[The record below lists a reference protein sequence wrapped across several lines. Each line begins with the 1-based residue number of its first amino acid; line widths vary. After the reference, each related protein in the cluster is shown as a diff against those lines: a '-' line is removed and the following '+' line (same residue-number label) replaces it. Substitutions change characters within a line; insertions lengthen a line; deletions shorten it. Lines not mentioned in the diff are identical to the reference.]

1 MPLDSIAMHPGIVV
15 LYGAALAVGLVVDRS
30 ILALGHEPIALVVVD
45 LIDRTVDG
53 QLFVVG
59 AQAITLGVLVSEQA
73 ALQQLIGRRLDAGD
87 EVGGGEGS
95 FLHIIE
101 IVGRVGVQ
109 HELAYLNARIVLL
122 GNDLG
127 HVEDIVLVVQA
138 LLVGQDLHADL
149 PLGVVAPVNG
159 IVEIMQEEVRVLGG
173 DLGSSLVGHVLH
185 ALLAQ
190 EVVLDPEL
198 LAFRVDPLEGVA
210 SVAVHVPVAGRVAPV
225 THQIGDL
232 VDRLRGVRPEVP
244 LHLLAA
250 QVGGRVALLRVDEVG
265 ELQGVVDEEYGGVVA
280 HHVVVAFLR
289 VEAQGEAADVA
300 QGVGIAGFA
309 GHLGEAQQDGRGLA
323 CSVEYVGLGIGAHV
337 LGQGEGSLGS
347 GSLGVD
353 YALWYA
359 LAVEV
364 GQLFEELVVL
374 HEDGPP
380 GARRLA
386 MVVVCPGL
394 PFVGSK
400 FVVHVCSIPLT
411 SMFFAIDGPKLA
423 RSATQ
428 LLVDHS
434 IADGRTLD
442 KILLFSTV
450 SDRGW
455 SWWICALSESQI
467 SH

>member
-1 MPLDSIAMHPGIVV
+1 MHFGIVV
-15 LYGAALAVGLVVDRS
+15 FHGAALAVGLVVDRS
-30 ILALGHEPIALVVVD
+30 ILTLGHETVPLVVVD
-45 LIDRTVDG
+45 LVDRAVDG

-59 AQAITLGVLVSEQA
+59 AQTVALSILVPEQA
-73 ALQQLIGRRLDAGD
+73 ALQQLVGRGLDAWN
-87 EVGGGEGS
+87 EVGGGEGG
-95 FLHIIE
+95 FLHIIKV
-101 IVGRVGVQ
+101 VGRVGIQ

-122 GNDLG
+122 GDHLG

-149 PLGVVAPVNG
+149 PLGVVAPVDG
-159 IVEIMQEEVRVLGG
+159 IVKIMQEEVRVLGG
-173 DLGSSLVGHVLH
+173 DLGGGLVGHVLH

-198 LAFRVDPLEGVA
+198 FTLRIDPLEGVA

-225 THQIGDL
+225 AHQISHL
-232 VDRLRGVRPEVP
+232 VDRLGGVRPEVP

-289 VEAQGEAADVA
+289 VEAQGEATHVA

-309 GHLGEAQQDGRGLA
+309 GHLGEAQQDGCGLA
-323 CSVEYVGLGIGAHV
+323 CSVEYVGLGVGAHV

-347 GSLGVD
+347 GPLGVD

-380 GARRLA
+380 GARCLA

-411 SMFFAIDGPKLA
+411 SMSFAIDSPKLA

-434 IADGRTLD
+434 IADDRTLD

-450 SDRGW
+450 SDWGL

-467 SH
+467 CH